1 MALNSTI
8 MNRYKS
14 LPSELGISTHNATR
28 ERVPNSILPNYN
40 KRNVKTMKY
49 EV

>member
-1 MALNSTI
+1 MDKTFSILNF
-8 MNRYKS
+8 
-14 LPSELGISTHNATR
+14 THNATR
-28 ERVPNSILPNYN
+28 ERVPDSTLPNYN